1 MSYIGQHLPPDAF
14 HGFTT
19 DTFTGDGSAT
29 TFTLSKAPFSEDSLI
44 VVVDNVIQQPTT
56 NFTVS
61 GTTLTIVGT
70 AILSGIT
77 GYAIHTGG
85 ALPIGAASSLE
96 NSTNAFTIGAAGT
109 ASSLAGIPFYN
120 GDTTSIYTHDVSG
133 TDSTATHNTAYGI
146 TAMDAITTG
155 DANTAIGWSAGS
167 ALNTGTQN
175 TIVGKGAL
183 ASASSA
189 GSNTAIGWNAA
200 YAVTTGTTAI
210 TAIGDGAYN
219 SAGDTETH
227 NIAIG
232 VNAMAAGSLA
242 GAEYNIA
249 IGNYALDALTSG
261 DSNLGIG
268 YNAGTAITTG
278 TKNVSVGNSSHLAVT
293 EGFSNT
299 AMGYFAASTLTT
311 GDYNNYFGEDAGK
324 TLTTGNHNTGI
335 GYQTAGAEA
344 TMTGSQNTCLGNYA
358 GFGITS
364 GSTNTI
370 VGYDAGQNIS
380 SGGNN
385 TVIGNA
391 AGITGSPGGNIV
403 TGSNNLHLGDEN
415 VSSCQIQTDW
425 TVASDQRDKT
435 DFTALDIGLDFV
447 NNLKP
452 YTYKWDKRIKYVSKE
467 NRSTVDLDT
476 ITHDGTHKEDWL
488 DLGFKAQ
495 DVEALEKAAGYKIA
509 DKTNLTTSLTEDG
522 KQYGIKYSN
531 FVPILV
537 KAVQELSAKVKVL
550 EDA

>member
-1 MSYIGQHLPPDAF
+1 
-14 HGFTT
+14 
-19 DTFTGDGSAT
+19 
-29 TFTLSKAPFSEDSLI
+29 
-44 VVVDNVIQQPTT
+44 
-56 NFTVS
+56 
-61 GTTLTIVGT
+61 
-70 AILSGIT
+70 
-77 GYAIHTGG
+77 
-85 ALPIGAASSLE
+85 
-96 NSTNAFTIGAAGT
+96 
-109 ASSLAGIPFYN
+109 
-120 GDTTSIYTHDVSG
+120 
-133 TDSTATHNTAYGI
+133 
-146 TAMDAITTG
+146 
-155 DANTAIGWSAGS
+155 
-167 ALNTGTQN
+167 
-175 TIVGKGAL
+175 
-183 ASASSA
+183 
-189 GSNTAIGWNAA
+189 
-200 YAVTTGTTAI
+200 
-210 TAIGDGAYN
+210 
-219 SAGDTETH
+219 
-227 NIAIG
+227 
-232 VNAMAAGSLA
+232 
-242 GAEYNIA
+242 
-249 IGNYALDALTSG
+249 
-261 DSNLGIG
+261 
-268 YNAGTAITTG
+268 
-278 TKNVSVGNSSHLAVT
+278 
-293 EGFSNT
+293 
-299 AMGYFAASTLTT
+299 MGYFAASTLTT